1 MQGFEVEKI
10 GSTLVLS
17 CPSQVTFE
25 SVGTMRQV
33 VEHAIS
39 TDDFTT
45 LVVDLSG
52 VTFMDSSG
60 IGTLVALNS
69 KVYSAEKKFYL
80 LAPTEQVKKTLDLVR
95 LSDFFEFL
103 DTREEFDLVEIG

>member
-1 MQGFEVEKI
+1 MQGFEIEKI

-17 CPSQVTFE
+17 CPGQVTFE

-33 VEHAIS
+33 VEDALAAG
-39 TDDFTT
+39 DFTT
-45 LVVDLSG
+45 LVVDLSH
-52 VTFMDSSG
+52 VTFLDSSG

-80 LAPTEQVKKTLDLVR
+80 LAPTEQVKKTLELVK

-103 DTREEFDLVEIG
+103 EAREELDLVAIG